1 MLVYRRNVAKES
13 MPRPLSWT
21 ILGVLVLSLF
31 ILPLTAKAGNVHGQV
46 YGSVTFGGN
55 GSHIPPGG
63 VVIHP
68 TAPIVYPNGVLT
80 VFPSGTTGN
89 PVYVQGAYAD
99 PRTCYTACFHVPR
112 GQRYGNHGGTN
123 VRVWGSVSVTR

>member
-1 MLVYRRNVAKES
+1 MTKFRKALAVAALLVAS
-13 MPRPLSWT
+13 SAA
-21 ILGVLVLSLF
+21 I
-31 ILPLTAKAGNVHGQV
+31 AGNVHGQV
-46 YGSVTFGGN
+46 YGSVIFGGN

-80 VFPSGTTGN
+80 VYPSGTTGN

-99 PRTCYTACFHVPR
+99 PRTCYTACFLVPR
-112 GQRYGNHGGTN
+112 GQRYGHSNGTT
-123 VRVWGSVSVTR
+123 VHVWGSVSVTR